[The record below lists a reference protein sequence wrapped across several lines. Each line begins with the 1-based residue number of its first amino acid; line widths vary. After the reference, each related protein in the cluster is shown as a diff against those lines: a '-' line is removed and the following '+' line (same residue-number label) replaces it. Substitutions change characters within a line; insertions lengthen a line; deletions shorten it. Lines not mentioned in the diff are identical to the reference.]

1 MTRIPMLT
9 AIALVLG
16 VTGMSL
22 AELNGGGDG
31 GARGEQQGSLAPAP
45 AVSSES
51 APGPSDPV
59 PYRVGSQSLPSD
71 QHASSLSAASSPAGR
86 PLPIHRPAASPNS
99 V

>member
-9 AIALVLG
+9 AVALVLG

-22 AELNGGGDG
+22 AELNSSGDG

-51 APGPSDPV
+51 APGPSDAM
-59 PYRVGSQSLPSD
+59 PYSVGSQPLPTD
-71 QHASSLSAASSPAGR
+71 QHESSLSAASSA
-86 PLPIHRPAASPNS
+86 L
-99 V
+99 